1 MFFIER
7 LKFVRNLFKL
17 WLRIILCFIRLH
29 EKKETRKFNE
39 LPGNF
44 EKNFYKSWAEEIDG
58 VIDSGFQR
66 KIIFEAPNENVR
78 NHLLAATEFGQE
90 IQSDID
96 LHITRDRL
104 NQASFRRNFDP
115 IAKSIIR
122 NQNPLELVF
131 KNFKHFDGRNPVI
144 GSLIRKVDVG
154 KKMI

>member
-44 EKNFYKSWAEEIDG
+44 EKKFYKSWAEEIDA

-78 NHLLAATEFGQE
+78 NHLLATTEFGQE